1 MQDARRSHIIIAGTG
16 RAGTTFLV
24 QYLTELGLDTH
35 ISRYGPGQFDANAQ
49 AGFEDMPMLTAAET
63 LPYVIKA
70 PWMGQYID
78 EILASSE
85 IQIDAAI
92 LPVRNLVEAAASR
105 TILELRAMHQSAP
118 QMAQLTETWENWA
131 LTPGGTIFSLNPLDQ
146 ARILAIGFHRL
157 VQRLVDAEIPILLL
171 GFPRLIED
179 CDYLFERLKSLLPET
194 VTPEQARVAHQRAAQ
209 RKKVRVGDELGSEQ
223 DRTFSAIPAGINY
236 PDRDRLD
243 RIALG
248 REMVRLNQERAHDQT
263 TIADLGRRVAEET
276 SRAQVLTAQFEA
288 QCLQTIEAGRQ
299 AGALAAELEAQRLR
313 TAEAIR
319 QAEAHTVELEAQR
332 LRTAE
337 AIRQAE
343 ALTVELEAQ
352 RLRTAEAIRQAEASL
367 TVEIEA
373 HRLRTAE
380 AIRQAEALALEIDA
394 LRRSRSWRATAW
406 LRWLSIHTVPRA
418 S

>member
-1 MQDARRSHIIIAGTG
+1 MYTPPSETPETRNSHIIIAGTG

-35 ISRYGPGQFDANAQ
+35 ISRHGPGQFDANAQ
-49 AGFEDMPMLTAAET
+49 AGFEDMPLLTAAEN

-85 IQIDAAI
+85 IRIDAAI

-105 TILELRAMHQSAP
+105 TILELRAMYQSAP
-118 QMAQLTETWENWA
+118 HMAKLTETWENWA
-131 LTPGGTIFSLNPLDQ
+131 LTPGGTINPLDQ

-157 VQRLVDAEIPILLL
+157 VQRLVDAEIPLLLL

-179 CDYLFERLKSLLPET
+179 GDYLFERLKSLLPET
-194 VTPEQARVAHQRAAQ
+194 VTPEQARAAHQRTAQ
-209 RKKVRVGDELGSEQ
+209 HEKVRVGDELGIEQ
-223 DRTFSAIPAGINY
+223 DGIFSTIPAGINY

-248 REMVRLNQERAHDQT
+248 REIARLNQERD
-263 TIADLGRRVAEET
+263 DLGRRVAKGT
-276 SRAQVLTAQFEA
+276 SHAQALAAQFEA
-288 QCLQTIEAGRQ
+288 QCLQTVEAGRQ

-319 QAEAHTVELEAQR
+319 QAEALTVELGAQRRRTAEAIRQAEAPTVELEAQR

-343 ALTVELEAQ
+343 AL
-352 RLRTAEAIRQAEASL
+352 AI
-367 TVEIEA
+367 
-373 HRLRTAE
+373 
-380 AIRQAEALALEIDA
+380 EIDA
-394 LRRSRSWRATAW
+394 LRRSWSWRATAW
-406 LRWLSIHTVPRA
+406 LRWLSTRTVPRA

>member
-1 MQDARRSHIIIAGTG
+1 MYTPPSETPETRNSHIIIAGTG

-35 ISRYGPGQFDANAQ
+35 ISRHGPGQFDANAQ
-49 AGFEDMPMLTAAET
+49 AGFEDMPLLTAAEN

-85 IQIDAAI
+85 IRIDAAI

-105 TILELRAMHQSAP
+105 TILELRAMYQSAP
-118 QMAQLTETWENWA
+118 HMAKLTETRENWA

-157 VQRLVDAEIPILLL
+157 VQRLVDAEIPLLLL

-179 CDYLFERLKSLLPET
+179 GDYLFERLKSLLPET
-194 VTPEQARVAHQRAAQ
+194 VTPEQARAAHQRTAQ
-209 RKKVRVGDELGSEQ
+209 HEKVRVGDELGIEQ
-223 DRTFSAIPAGINY
+223 DGIFSTISAGINY

-248 REMVRLNQERAHDQT
+248 REIARLNQERD
-263 TIADLGRRVAEET
+263 DLGRRVAKGT
-276 SRAQVLTAQFEA
+276 SHAQALAAQFEA
-288 QCLQTIEAGRQ
+288 QCLQTVEAGRQ

-319 QAEAHTVELEAQR
+319 QAEALTVELGAQRRRTAEAIRQAEALTVELEAQQLRTAEAIRQAEAPTVELEAQR

-343 ALTVELEAQ
+343 AL
-352 RLRTAEAIRQAEASL
+352 AI
-367 TVEIEA
+367 
-373 HRLRTAE
+373 
-380 AIRQAEALALEIDA
+380 EIDA
-394 LRRSRSWRATAW
+394 LRRSGSWRATAW
-406 LRWLSIHTVPRA
+406 LRWLSTRTVPRA

>member
-35 ISRYGPGQFDANAQ
+35 ISRQGSGQFDAASQ
-49 AGFEDMPMLTAAET
+49 AGFEDMPLLTAAEN
-63 LPYVIKA
+63 LPYVIKT

-85 IQIDAAI
+85 IRIDAAI

-118 QMAQLTETWENWA
+118 HMAQLTETWENWA

-179 CDYLFERLKSLLPET
+179 CDYLFERLKSFLPET
-194 VTPEQARVAHQRAAQ
+194 VTPEQARVAHQRTAD
-209 RKKVRVGDELGSEQ
+209 RKKVRVSDELRSEP
-223 DRTFSAIPAGINY
+223 DKTFSALPSGVNY
-236 PDRDRLD
+236 PELDRLD

-248 REMVRLNQERAHDQT
+248 REIARLSQERAHDQT
-263 TIADLGRRVAEET
+263 KIADLGRRVAEMT
-276 SRAQVLTAQFEA
+276 SHAQLLTAQFEA
-288 QCLQTIEAGRQ
+288 QCLQTKEAGRQ
-299 AGALAAELEAQRLR
+299 AGTLAAELETQRLQTAETERQFAAQFEAQCLQTKEVGRQAGILAAELEAQRLR
-313 TAEAIR
+313 TVEAS
-319 QAEAHTVELEAQR
+319 
-332 LRTAE
+332 
-337 AIRQAE
+337 RQAE

-352 RLRTAEAIRQAEASL
+352 RLRTVGAGKQ
-367 TVEIEA
+367 V
-373 HRLRTAE
+373 
-380 AIRQAEALALEIDA
+380 EALAFEIDA
-394 LRRSRSWRATAW
+394 LRRSRSWRVTAW
-406 LRWLSIHTVPRA
+406 LRWLSTHTVPRA
-418 S
+418 Q

>member
-1 MQDARRSHIIIAGTG
+1 MQQERRSHIIIAGTG
-16 RAGTTFLV
+16 RTGTTFLV

-35 ISRYGPGQFDANAQ
+35 ISRHGSSQLDANAN
-49 AGFEDMPMLTAAET
+49 AGLEDMPLVVAPEH

-70 PWMGQYID
+70 PWIGEYID
-78 EILASSE
+78 EVLASSE
-85 IQIDAAI
+85 IRIDAAI

-118 QMAQLTETWENWA
+118 HLAQLTETWENWA

-179 CDYLFERLKSLLPET
+179 GDYLFERLKSLLPET
-194 VTPEQARVAHQRAAQ
+194 VTPEQARVAHQRTAQ

-223 DRTFSAIPAGINY
+223 HRTFSAIPVGINY

-248 REMVRLNQERAHDQT
+248 REIARLNQEIARLNQELARLNQERAHDQT
-263 TIADLGRRVAEET
+263 TIADLGRRAAD
-276 SRAQVLTAQFEA
+276 AQMLTAQFEA

-313 TAEAIR
+313 TAEAG
-319 QAEAHTVELEAQR
+319 
-332 LRTAE
+332 
-337 AIRQAE
+337 
-343 ALTVELEAQ
+343 
-352 RLRTAEAIRQAEASL
+352 
-367 TVEIEA
+367 
-373 HRLRTAE
+373 
-380 AIRQAEALALEIDA
+380 RQAEALAIEIEA
-394 LRRSRSWRATAW
+394 LRRSWSWRATAW
-406 LRWLSIHTVPRA
+406 LRWLSTTPRA